1 MFHQGTSIIF
11 KPFGPKYHNHGPEI
25 FRAMAAVSKTSFMAL
40 VAVLFTVVSVAVAQS
55 AESPAPA
62 PASPATSVVPSLSVA
77 CVGAFVALVFGS
89 ALKA

>member
-1 MFHQGTSIIF
+1 MAQAFPRLSIF
-11 KPFGPKYHNHGPEI
+11 FGFLLTLEI